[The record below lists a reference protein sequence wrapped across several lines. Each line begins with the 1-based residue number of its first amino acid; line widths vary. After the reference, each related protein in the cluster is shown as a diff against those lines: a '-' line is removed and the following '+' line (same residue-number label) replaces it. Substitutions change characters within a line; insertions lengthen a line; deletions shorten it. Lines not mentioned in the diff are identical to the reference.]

1 AYLNHLFRGK
11 EILASTLATIHNVH
25 FIVTLVEE
33 IRKSIIDG
41 TFNHLKEEFL
51 GNYKVNSVK

>member
-1 AYLNHLFRGK
+1 
-11 EILASTLATIHNVH
+11 LATIHNVH

-41 TFNHLKEEFL
+41 TFDQLKEEFL